1 MSMISFL
8 KLVEIRTKVASMIPF
23 LIGTVYAIYR
33 FDEFRLYP
41 FILMFISLLFVDM
54 AVTAINNYYDFKK
67 ARQTV
72 GYGYESHNAIVKYGL
87 QEMTVIIAILTLLI
101 IAITTG
107 ILLVIEA
114 GILVLFLGAISFT
127 LGILYS
133 FGPVPISRLPLGE
146 LVSGFF
152 MGFVLIF
159 VSVYIHVQ
167 QQDIVRMV
175 FSDGFTQLS
184 LVVDVVEVLYIFLL
198 SIPVILGIANIML
211 SNNICDMEEDQENRR
226 YTLPLFIGKNKA
238 LLVYELLY
246 YIAYLD
252 ILFLL
257 VLQVHYVIVGF
268 LLLTFIPINRNIRRF
283 RRVQSKEHTFALAV
297 QNFIIL
303 SLALLAALGLD
314 SIV

>member
-175 FSDGFTQLS
+175 FSDGITQLS

-257 VLQVHYVIVGF
+257 VLQVHYVIVGL